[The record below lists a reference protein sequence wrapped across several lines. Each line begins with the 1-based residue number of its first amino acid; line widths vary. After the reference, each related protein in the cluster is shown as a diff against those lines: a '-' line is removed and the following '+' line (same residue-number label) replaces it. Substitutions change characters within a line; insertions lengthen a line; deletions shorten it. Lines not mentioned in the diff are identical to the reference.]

1 MRSLVAHEEG
11 EAFVIDVD
19 GVGGFE
25 QDLFLEMEGTLHE
38 PVVLDEG
45 IGQTVFGFRIGF
57 VFAIDAV
64 DEGVVVG
71 AVFPGQEGEF
81 AGEAVGAAVLGDG
94 GFTFGSGGSGA
105 VLGVGSVGGDLG
117 GAGLGVGG
125 GGIFGFGLLFKLIFK
140 LIEGGSYSLAFFL
153 QTEEGFGK
161 AGAEALGGGQEFG
174 GEGEIFVVFFRF
186 AQLVGQDGGE
196 GFSGDGLGGLILL
209 VGGFL
214 GLALGGAAE
223 ASLGH
228 GF

>member
-1 MRSLVAHEEG
+1 
-11 EAFVIDVD
+11 
-19 GVGGFE
+19 
-25 QDLFLEMEGTLHE
+25 
-38 PVVLDEG
+38 
-45 IGQTVFGFRIGF
+45 
-57 VFAIDAV
+57 
-64 DEGVVVG
+64 
-71 AVFPGQEGEF
+71 
-81 AGEAVGAAVLGDG
+81 
-94 GFTFGSGGSGA
+94 

-125 GGIFGFGLLFKLIFK
+125 GGIFGFGLLFELVD
-140 LIEGGSYSLAFFL
+140 G
-153 QTEEGFGK
+153 
-161 AGAEALGGGQEFG
+161 GGGQEFG

-186 AQLVGQDGGE
+186 VYFVGQDGGE